1 MIQIINAKEPIQQ
14 KYCNTDLFVMR
25 KIFLF
30 GNHSNCH
37 CGSKA
42 VWQTLKDYLVKNKY
56 FIVDSLD
63 EADMVIINGE
73 GSMHH
78 NSRDCRIKLNM
89 IETVASLGKNIS
101 LINTVWQDNSASN
114 VGDKLKYISKIVTR
128 EVMSCKDLEQN
139 HNIYSTVAP
148 DIACFALNDSEKK
161 EISNAKESSLHKNV
175 AITDLYSH
183 EFKCWVQLQ
192 GRFKQRYKMHI
203 LNNYQ
208 WFELIKS
215 FAASKA
221 VITGRHHAICAC
233 LLAKTPFVPIK
244 SNSHKIEGLLLSAN
258 ANIPIAST
266 ANQIE
271 NILSEVLEGKYNHE
285 YEKCYQWLDSFTIN
299 DAIPL
304 P

>member
-1 MIQIINAKEPIQQ
+1 
-14 KYCNTDLFVMR
+14 
-25 KIFLF
+25 
-30 GNHSNCH
+30 
-37 CGSKA
+37 
-42 VWQTLKDYLVKNKY
+42 
-56 FIVDSLD
+56 
-63 EADMVIINGE
+63 MVIINGE

-78 NSRDCRIKLNM
+78 NSRDCRNKLNM
-89 IETVASLGKNIS
+89 VETAASLGKSIS
-101 LINTVWQDNSASN
+101 LINTVWQENSASN
-114 VGDKLKYISKIVTR
+114 VRDRLTYISNIVTR
-128 EVMSCKDLEQN
+128 DIISCKDLERN

-161 EISNAKESSLHKNV
+161 EIADAKKSSLHKDV

-183 EFKCWVQLQ
+183 EFECWVQLG
-192 GRFKQRYKMHI
+192 GRFKKRYKLHI
-203 LNNYQ
+203 LYDYQ
-208 WFELIKS
+208 WCELIKS
-215 FAASKA
+215 FAVSKA

-271 NILSEVLEGKYNHE
+271 KILSEVLEGKYNDE
-285 YEKCYQWLDSFTIN
+285 YEKCYEWLDSFTIN